1 MRLSELSW
9 YRLRWPREVEI
20 DRLQAMSLLLA
31 TTAGAPVV
39 VEANARAGVIE
50 HRLGVPRAHANMV
63 DQIRIVV
70 PGIALTALE
79 REAWFEGG
87 MAFEVRLTSSHRSLR
102 IEQSALTSRALLTAL
117 GHTRHG
123 EEVVLQWQLL
133 TALPPQPVG
142 SGAEHAE
149 ALPMSVGDILLGR
162 RVRLDGEARSALR
175 TKRALHV
182 WRAVGRAAV
191 KAATPAREKML
202 LRELFMALRLADAP
216 GVSVVARRCSPARL
230 TRPARSWFA
239 PLRLNTAELVAVSG
253 WPTGVTTELPV
264 ERSETRPLAP
274 RKAVPHDGRV
284 LARSTFPGAERP
296 IALSATDG
304 LRHLHVLGPTGTGK
318 STLLLNLITQDV
330 AAGRAVVVIEP
341 KGDLIHEV
349 LERIP
354 PSRLDDVVLLD
365 PAEIE
370 QPIGLNPLAGNG
382 RPPELVADE
391 LLAMFRNMYASS
403 WGPRTNDILGA
414 SLLTLARTPGMTLCA
429 LPVLLIDAAFR
440 HRIVSAL
447 DDPVG
452 LEPFWVAYEHWSEAE
467 RLAAIAPSMNRI
479 RPFLM
484 RPQLRAMLGQS
495 QPRFDLAQVFVE
507 RKVLLV
513 NLAKGA
519 IGGEAAALLGS
530 LLLGQLWAAA
540 LRRATLPPDRR
551 HPAFVYVDEV
561 QDYLRLPT
569 DVGDALVQ
577 ARGLGVGFVL
587 AHQHLSQL
595 DPAVRSAVLTNAR
608 SRVCFQLAAED
619 ARTLASGSV
628 TADDFRELPAFEVY
642 AQLVADGAVQPWC
655 SARTRPPSTVISSV
669 DKVRRRSR
677 QRYGVDRLVV
687 DSEIERLLGGAPV
700 GANDIAPRR
709 RDGRGAA

>member
-1 MRLSELSW
+1 MRRLELCW
-9 YRLRWPREVEI
+9 YRLRWPRQVDV
-20 DRLQAMSLLLA
+20 DRLRAMSLLLA

-39 VEANARAGVIE
+39 VEAISRAGVIE
-50 HRLGVPRAHANMV
+50 HRLGIGRAHANV
-63 DQIRIVV
+63 LDQIRVVV

-79 REAWFEGG
+79 PETVFEDGV
-87 MAFEVRLTSSHRSLR
+87 AFEVRLTSSQRSLR
-102 IEQSALTSRALLTAL
+102 IEQSELTSRAVLTAL
-117 GHTRHG
+117 GHTRRG
-123 EEVVLQWQLL
+123 EEIVLQWQLL

-142 SGAEHAE
+142 SSGEHAE

-162 RVRLDGEARSALR
+162 RGRLDGEARNALR

-182 WRAVGRAAV
+182 WRSVGRAAA
-191 KAATPAREKML
+191 KAATPAREQML
-202 LRELFMALRLADAP
+202 LRELLAALRLADAP
-216 GVSVVARRCSPARL
+216 GVHMVARRCSPSRL
-230 TRPARSWFA
+230 NHPGRSWFA
-239 PLRLNTAELVAVSG
+239 PLRLNTAELVVIAG
-253 WPTGVTTELPV
+253 WPTGVTVDLPV
-264 ERSETRPLAP
+264 ERSETRQLAARKGIP
-274 RKAVPHDGRV
+274 RVGRI

-296 IALSATDG
+296 VALSPTDG

-318 STLLLNLITQDV
+318 STLLLNLIVQDV

-341 KGDLIHEV
+341 KGDLIHDV

-365 PAEIE
+365 PADVA

-391 LLAMFRNMYASS
+391 LLGMFRSMYASS

-429 LPVLLIDAAFR
+429 LPALLVDAAFR

-452 LEPFWVAYEHWSEAE
+452 LEPFWIAYEHWSEAE

-484 RPQLRAMLGQS
+484 RPQLRAVLGQS
-495 QPRFDLAQVFVE
+495 QPRFDLAQVFAE

-540 LRRATLPPDRR
+540 LGRATLPAARR
-551 HPAFVYVDEV
+551 HPVFVYVDEV

-569 DVGDALVQ
+569 DVGEALVQ

-595 DPAVRSAVLTNAR
+595 DPPVRSAVLTNAR

-619 ARTLASGSV
+619 ARTLASGSL

-655 SARTRPPSTVISSV
+655 SARTLPPSTVISNA
-669 DKVRRRSR
+669 DEVRRRSR
-677 QRYGVDRLVV
+677 QHYGIDRRVV
-687 DSEIERLLGGAPV
+687 DSEIELLLGGAPI
-700 GANDIAPRR
+700 GATDLAPRR
-709 RDGRGAA
+709 RDDRGAA